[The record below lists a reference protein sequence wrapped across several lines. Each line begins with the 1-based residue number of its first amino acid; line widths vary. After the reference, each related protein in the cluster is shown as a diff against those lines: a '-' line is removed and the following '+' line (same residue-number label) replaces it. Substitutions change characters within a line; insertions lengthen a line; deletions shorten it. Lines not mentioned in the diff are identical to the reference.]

1 MINMNNRAR
10 VMLGLTIKL
19 KYVNMSAGLKTMKW
33 VKAINSINY
42 LPLVWNKTCDMKYLH
57 K

>member
-1 MINMNNRAR
+1 MNNRAR
-10 VMLGLTIKL
+10 VTLGLTIKL

-33 VKAINSINY
+33 VKAINDINY
-42 LPLVWNKTCDMKYLH
+42 VPLVWNKTCDMKYLH